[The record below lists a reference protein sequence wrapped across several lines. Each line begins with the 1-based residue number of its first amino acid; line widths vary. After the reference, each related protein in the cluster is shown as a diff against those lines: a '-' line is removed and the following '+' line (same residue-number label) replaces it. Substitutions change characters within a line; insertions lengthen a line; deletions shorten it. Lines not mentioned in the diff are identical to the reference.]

1 MQRSFGTRRRAD
13 DGKLLHL
20 SRRGGHTA
28 DSHPVDTAAGIIRGP
43 IRDTGIQV
51 EVCDGN
57 RLENHRRGGLLR
69 SSTMGMTFAEKIL
82 ARAAGKD
89 RVVPDEIVMVRPAHL
104 LTHDNTAAI
113 IGKIGPELERYGV
126 VDPNLNIIVIDQVVP
141 AANEETATAHQTIR
155 AFVKEH
161 GIVNF
166 FDVGEGVCHQVVME
180 RGLALPGSII
190 VGSDSHTCSYGALG
204 AFATGIDRTEAAAL
218 TLTGE
223 TWLRVP
229 PTIRVVLEG
238 NFLPGVGA
246 KDLILTIIGKLGADG
261 ANYMAVEFDGPA
273 VERLSIEDRFTI
285 ANMGIE
291 MGAKIAVFPVDEVT
305 ETYLGTIGVRR
316 FQYEPLWA
324 DDDANY
330 AQRIVMRLDMI
341 EPVLALPHTVDNIDM
356 ASEHAGEPVQQVLLG
371 TCTNGRL
378 SDIRTAAKIMRGKK
392 VHPDLRFL
400 VLPASR
406 AVLQAAM
413 SKGYIQILVGAGAI
427 ILPPGCGPCLGAHQG
442 VLAPGERCLSTANR
456 NFRGR
461 MGCKEAEI
469 ILASPATAAH
479 TAINGVITVPD
490 QLEV

>member
-1 MQRSFGTRRRAD
+1 MS
-13 DGKLLHL
+13 
-20 SRRGGHTA
+20 
-28 DSHPVDTAAGIIRGP
+28 
-43 IRDTGIQV
+43 
-51 EVCDGN
+51 
-57 RLENHRRGGLLR
+57 
-69 SSTMGMTFAEKIL
+69 MTFAEKIL

-89 RVVPDEIVMVRPAHL
+89 SVVPGEIVMVRPAHL

-113 IGKIGPELERYGV
+113 IGKIGPELEKYGV
-126 VDPNLNIIVIDQVVP
+126 VNPDLNVIVIDHVAP
-141 AANEETATAHQTIR
+141 AANEETATGHQKIR
-155 AFVKEH
+155 AFVKQH
-161 GIVNF
+161 GIANF
-166 FDVGEGVCHQVVME
+166 FDVGEGICHQVVME
-180 RGLALPGSII
+180 QGLALPGTII

-238 NFLPGVGA
+238 NFPPGVSA

-273 VERLSIEDRFTI
+273 VERLSIEDRFVI

-316 FQYEPLWA
+316 YRYDPVWA
-324 DDDANY
+324 DDDAEY
-330 AQRIVMRLDMI
+330 ARRIVMRLDKL
-341 EPVLALPHTVDNIDM
+341 EPVLAMPHTVDNIEM
-356 ASEHAGEPVQQVLLG
+356 AVEHEGEPIHQCLLG

-378 SDIRTAAKIMRGKK
+378 SDLRTAAKIMRGKK
-392 VHPDLRFL
+392 VHPEVRFL

-406 AVLQAAM
+406 SVLQAAM
-413 SKGYIQILVGAGAI
+413 SKGYIQILVGAGAT
-427 ILPPGCGPCLGAHQG
+427 ILPPGCGPCLGAHMG

-469 ILASPATAAH
+469 ILASPATVAH
-479 TAINGVITVPD
+479 SAIHGVITVP
-490 QLEV
+490 EEI